1 MDITLSKVTTVALIQ
16 HRPDSLTGNYT
27 TLEIETEKGTVT
39 IDMFSKQPIALQ
51 LGRNEDD

>member
-16 HRPDSLTGNYT
+16 HRPDSITGHYT
-27 TLEIETEKGTVT
+27 TLEIETEKGKVT
-39 IDMFSKQPIALQ
+39 LDLFSREPIALQ

>member
-16 HRPDSLTGNYT
+16 HKPDSLTGNYT
-27 TLEIETEKGTVT
+27 TLEIETEKGKVT
-39 IDMFSKQPIALQ
+39 LDLFSSGPIALQ